1 MSNYYG
7 SGGSFRSRRRRRG
20 ATEDVDPMTSLSGI
34 GDVMLVFACG
44 LMMALVI
51 AWSVDL
57 NKFAQ
62 VDVGEEIDAIEEFD
76 QGLESGGS
84 TYIQKGT
91 VYQDAATGEYYLVE
105 ETPAPAS
112 ESAEEQE

>member
-20 ATEDVDPMTSLSGI
+20 ATEDVDPMTSMSGI

-44 LMMALVI
+44 LMVALVV

-57 NKFAQ
+57 AKFSQ
-62 VDVGEEIDAIEEFD
+62 VDVGEEIENVEAFD

-105 ETPAPAS
+105 ETPAETS
-112 ESAEEQE
+112 GSAEEQE